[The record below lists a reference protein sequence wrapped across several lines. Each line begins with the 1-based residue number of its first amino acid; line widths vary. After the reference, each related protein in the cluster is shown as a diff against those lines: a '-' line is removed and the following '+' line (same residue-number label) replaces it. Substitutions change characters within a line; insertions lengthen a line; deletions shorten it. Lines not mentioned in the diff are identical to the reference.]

1 MEIFSD
7 FDNSDPEKIK
17 NCEWLCNVDKLKGL
31 MNRQRDNIAFYCGV
45 ASNMDDLT
53 PLFDKVFL
61 LKTDAASL
69 HTRLST
75 REGMDDIGNTEA
87 SRQTVLGWKD
97 WWENEMEEKGA
108 VVVDAGSVPRSV
120 AGKILNLTNFYW
132 KEIFGFAAR
141 VRPK

>member
-1 MEIFSD
+1 
-7 FDNSDPEKIK
+7 
-17 NCEWLCNVDKLKGL
+17 
-31 MNRQRDNIAFYCGV
+31 MNRQRDNIAFYCGA

-53 PLFDKVFL
+53 SLFDKVFL

-75 REGMDDIGNTEA
+75 REGTDNMGNTKA

-108 VVVDAGSVPRSV
+108 IVVDAGNAPRSV
-120 AGKILNLTNFYW
+120 AGKILNLTNF
-132 KEIFGFAAR
+132 
-141 VRPK
+141 